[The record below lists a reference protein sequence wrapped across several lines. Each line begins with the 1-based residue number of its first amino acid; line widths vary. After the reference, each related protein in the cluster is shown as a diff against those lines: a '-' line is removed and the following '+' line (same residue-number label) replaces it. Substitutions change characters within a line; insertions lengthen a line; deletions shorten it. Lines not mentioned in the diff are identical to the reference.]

1 MSRNRLLIRIVLLV
15 AVAVIFYVR
24 RNRMSPDFAKGFVFA
39 LAFAAI
45 ILIARAVVEA
55 KKRKQ
60 IAQDQ
65 QVGPED
71 KKVDLFT
78 KPKDF

>member
-1 MSRNRLLIRIVLLV
+1 MSRNRLIIRVVLLV
-15 AVAVIFYVR
+15 AVAVVFYLR
-24 RNRMSPDFAKGFVFA
+24 RDRMSPDFAKVFLFA
-39 LAFAAI
+39 LAFAAV

-60 IAQDQ
+60 VAQNQ
-65 QVGPED
+65 QALPEV